1 MALWT
6 DIIDPA
12 TLTGYTRA
20 ALADYEIRK
29 GSLNRWL
36 PNRYVADTVARF
48 VTGQTGLVDIAKW
61 RAYDAAPEVGK
72 APSGK
77 RVTLELPAIGQNIPV
92 TEYNQIRAR
101 NANVS
106 DEMALGTIQKAA
118 RQVARAISD
127 AMELQRGIAL
137 VTGKNTIAQANFAV
151 EDDFGRSAGNT
162 VALSGT
168 ARWDQSSPTR
178 LANLNTWTDAYVA
191 ATGEQPGAMVMST
204 RVYRNLAAEP
214 ALATTLVGGATRPA
228 TRQQVDDYLADAG
241 LAPLFVYDRRV
252 QVDGV
257 VQRVVPDDKVLLL
270 PAPVDPEDEEGTD
283 LGATFWGQTLT
294 ATSADWGIAQ
304 EEQPGVVVG
313 VFRGTKPPMIAEV
326 ISDAIG
332 EPVLANADLSFAATV
347 F

>member
-20 ALADYEIRK
+20 ALADYETRK

-48 VTGQTGLVDIAKW
+48 VTGQSGLVDIAKW
-61 RAYDAAPEVGK
+61 RAYDAAPEIGK
-72 APSGK
+72 SPAGK

-92 TEYNQIRAR
+92 TEYNQLRAR
-101 NANVS
+101 NSNVS
-106 DEMALGTIQKAA
+106 DEMALGTVQKAA
-118 RQVARAISD
+118 RQVARAVSD
-127 AMELQRGIAL
+127 AMELQRGVAL
-137 VTGKNTIAQANFAV
+137 VTGKNTIAQANFNV
-151 EDDFGRSAGNT
+151 EDDFGRAAGNT
-162 VALSGT
+162 VALAGNF
-168 ARWDQSSPTR
+168 RWDQSTPAR
-178 LANLNTWTDAYVA
+178 VANLTTWTDAYVS
-191 ATGEQPGAMVMST
+191 ATGEQPGALVMST
-204 RVYRNLAAEP
+204 KAYRSLAAD
-214 ALATTLVGGATRPA
+214 ASLATTLVGGATRVA
-228 TRQQVDDYLADAG
+228 TRQQIDDFLADAG
-241 LAPLFVYDRRV
+241 LPPIYIYDRRV
-252 QVDGV
+252 QIDGTAT
-257 VQRVVPDDKVLLL
+257 RVVADDKVLLL

-294 ATSADWGIAQ
+294 ATSTDWGIAQ
-304 EEQPGVVVG
+304 EEQPGIVVG
-313 VFRGTKPPMIAEV
+313 AFRGTKPPMIAEV